1 MRRNRGGAPANR
13 PIAAPNCAMRTVEPL
28 PAMLTRPTLLTCL
41 LTLLIAAPVALHELA
56 RAPIE
61 PREPPHTVASRLDGF
76 GPAARARLT
85 ALFSRAGVPY
95 PPARV
100 RLAAFKTEGRLDLLA
115 AAGADDAALR
125 FIKSYR
131 MTAGPLPAD
140 HAPEGPK
147 RRAGDRR
154 VPEGLYR
161 LEYLN
166 PNSVAHVSI
175 RIGYPNRFDRA
186 RAEAEGRAPASLGD
200 AIMLHGGGPSGT
212 EGCLALADREME
224 ELFTLLA
231 DARAEAA
238 RRGET
243 APADIL
249 IAPWDFR
256 TASRDPGGPEAIAK
270 GDAWTARL
278 HREIERSLAALPTA
292 DPGARYRTW
301 LASD

>member
-1 MRRNRGGAPANR
+1 
-13 PIAAPNCAMRTVEPL
+13 
-28 PAMLTRPTLLTCL
+28 MLTRPTLLTCL
-41 LTLLIAAPVALHELA
+41 LTLLIAAPLALHELA
-56 RAPIE
+56 RTPIE
-61 PREPPHTVASRLDGF
+61 PRAPSHTVESRLDGF
-76 GPAARARLT
+76 GPSARARL
-85 ALFSRAGVPY
+85 AAPFSRAGVPY

-100 RLAAFKTEGRLDLLA
+100 RLAAFKAEGRLELFA
-115 AAGADDAALR
+115 AAGPGGAGDAALR

-131 MTAGPLPAD
+131 MTAGPLPVAQ
-140 HAPEGPK
+140 APKGPK

-161 LEYLN
+161 LHTLN

-186 RAEAEGRAPASLGD
+186 RAEAEGRAPESLGD

-231 DARAEAA
+231 DARADAA
-238 RRGET
+238 RRGDT

-249 IAPWDFR
+249 IAPRDFR
-256 TASRDPGGPEAIAK
+256 TASLDHAALEAMTDGAP
-270 GDAWTARL
+270 WTARL
-278 HREIERSLAALPTA
+278 HREIDRSLAALPTA
-292 DPGARYRTW
+292 DPAARYRAW
-301 LASD
+301 LAAD